1 MGEYRIMTMDLLR
14 SIKDVCGEVGCRIKG
29 DRKYEV
35 TTRDG
40 KERLMDGFMIK
51 DTKIMARDMMT
62 NELIVS
68 FMNLPVYIE
77 DGAILESLA
86 GDGDGGWDEIL

>member
-1 MGEYRIMTMDLLR
+1 
-14 SIKDVCGEVGCRIKG
+14 
-29 DRKYEV
+29 
-35 TTRDG
+35 
-40 KERLMDGFMIK
+40 MIK

>member
-1 MGEYRIMTMDLLR
+1 
-14 SIKDVCGEVGCRIKG
+14 
-29 DRKYEV
+29 
-35 TTRDG
+35 
-40 KERLMDGFMIK
+40 MIK
-51 DTKIMARDMMT
+51 DMKIMARDMT
-62 NELIVS
+62 NKLIVS